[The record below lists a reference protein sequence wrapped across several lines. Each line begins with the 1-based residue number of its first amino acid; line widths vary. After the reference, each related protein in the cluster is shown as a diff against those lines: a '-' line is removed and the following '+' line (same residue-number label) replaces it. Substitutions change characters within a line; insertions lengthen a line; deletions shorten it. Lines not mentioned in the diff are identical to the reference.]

1 MRRRGFTLIE
11 VMMALVI
18 FTMAAVVLGSTYVN
32 VLNAYSTVGKVGQRE
47 EDIRFARAQ
56 LLAEPDRKKAE
67 EGGTFDLPGGRSA
80 RWHSEIE
87 TSNTADLFQVTF
99 TCELGAT
106 GNEEA
111 ETVTE
116 TFMLLRPTWADPVEN
131 TKLRQD
137 AKDRITELH
146 NNRKF

>member
-1 MRRRGFTLIE
+1 MRRGFTLIE

-18 FTMAAVVLGSTYVN
+18 FTLTAVVLGSTYVN
-32 VLNAYSTVGKVGQRE
+32 VLNAYSAVEHNGERDQDV
-47 EDIRFARAQ
+47 RFARSQ
-56 LLAEPDRKKAE
+56 LLIEPDRKKAE
-67 EGGTFDLPGGRSA
+67 EGATFDLPGGRQA
-80 RWHSEIE
+80 RWHAEIQ

-99 TCELGAT
+99 TCELGAS
-106 GNEEA
+106 GNQQA

-116 TFMLLRPTWADPVEN
+116 IFMLLRPTWSDPVEN

-146 NNRKF
+146 NKKA